1 MENKVNTNKVKTI
14 VIMVLSVML
23 TLTLAFNI
31 FILTIFEIKDVKS
44 FKQVLLCREL
54 VDSMNPLDQ
63 SPTEDTDSLPDTSIK
78 IPEDTSATNDIPTEA
93 KVVYNANNIKI
104 TYIKQEE
111 GLLGPSLKFY
121 IENNTFVT
129 SHQLAN
135 VENNSDHAVDIN
147 FTNVFINDW
156 LSDMSGGYC
165 SELASGK
172 RAYASLTLWE
182 SDYSEFTDKPEKI
195 EFTIN
200 IVNYTD
206 SGTWSSIE
214 ESDPI
219 CIILN

>member
-121 IENNTFVT
+121 IENN
-129 SHQLAN
+129 
-135 VENNSDHAVDIN
+135 SDHAVDIN